1 MTGAFHREGSRID
14 LPAAGEGRF
23 ATPQPAL
30 LALGSN
36 LGDRAATLT
45 AAISALESVPGL
57 ELTGVSPVYE
67 SAAMK
72 VGGVDDDAPRYLNL
86 VVGIR
91 YTGDPHTLLDAVNA
105 IENEHGRVRV
115 ERWGDRTLDID
126 IVVFGTISLHDDR
139 LTIPHPRA
147 AERDFVLAPWLD
159 LDPAA
164 VLPGQGPVSALLAA
178 IETTVQRHA
187 ALPSSGGSR

>member
-1 MTGAFHREGSRID
+1 MTDG
-14 LPAAGEGRF
+14 
-23 ATPQPAL
+23 TPAL

-36 LGDRAATLT
+36 LGDRMATLT
-45 AAISALESVPGL
+45 AAIDALEREPGL

-67 SAAMK
+67 SAAVK
-72 VGGVDDDAPRYLNL
+72 VGGVDDEAPRYLNL

-91 YTGDPHTLLDAVNA
+91 YTGHPHTLLDAVNA
-105 IENEHGRVRV
+105 IEKDHGRVRV

-126 IVVFGTISLHDDR
+126 IIVFGTASLHDER
-139 LTIPHPRA
+139 LTIPHQRA

-164 VLPGQGPVSALLAA
+164 VLPGRGPVRALLGA
-178 IETTVQRHA
+178 INTTVQRYP
-187 ALPSSGGSR
+187 ALPSAGGNR

>member
-1 MTGAFHREGSRID
+1 MTGAK
-14 LPAAGEGRF
+14 
-23 ATPQPAL
+23 PAL

-36 LGDRAATLT
+36 LGDRLATLG
-45 AAISALESVPGL
+45 AAISDLEQVPGL

-67 SAAMK
+67 SAAVK
-72 VGGVDDDAPRYLNL
+72 VTGVDDQAPRYLNL

-105 IENEHGRVRV
+105 IEDEHGRVRV

-126 IVVFGTISLHDDR
+126 IIVFGTASLHDER

-164 VLPGQGPVSALLAA
+164 VLPGRGPVRALLAA
-178 IETTVQRHA
+178 IDTTVQRHA
-187 ALPSSGGSR
+187 APPSAGGSR

>member
-1 MTGAFHREGSRID
+1 MTDASCTD
-14 LPAAGEGRF
+14 ASSTDASSTDP
-23 ATPQPAL
+23 TPQPAL

-36 LGDRAATLT
+36 LGDRLTTLA
-45 AAISALESVPGL
+45 AAISALEQVPGL

-67 SAAMK
+67 SAAVK
-72 VGGVDDDAPRYLNL
+72 VTGVDDQAPRYLNL

-105 IENEHGRVRV
+105 IEDEHGRVRR

-126 IVVFGTISLHDDR
+126 IIVFGTAVLNDER

-147 AERDFVLAPWLD
+147 AERDFVLVPWLD
-159 LDPAA
+159 LDPVA
-164 VLPGQGPVSALLAA
+164 VLPGRGPVRDLLAA
-178 IETTVQRHA
+178 IGTTVQRHA
-187 ALPSSGGSR
+187 ALPSTGGSR

>member
-1 MTGAFHREGSRID
+1 MTG
-14 LPAAGEGRF
+14 

-45 AAISALESVPGL
+45 AAIAELGQVPRL

-67 SAAMK
+67 SAAVK
-72 VGGVDDDAPRYLNL
+72 VGGVDDDAPRYLNV

-105 IENEHGRVRV
+105 IENAHGRVRV

-126 IVVFGTISLHDDR
+126 IVVFGTASLHDER

-164 VLPGQGPVSALLAA
+164 VLPGRGPVRALLAA
-178 IETTVQRHA
+178 IETTLQPYGVLGSR
-187 ALPSSGGSR
+187 GGSR

>member
-1 MTGAFHREGSRID
+1 MTDSLRRDGSQID
-14 LPAAGEGRF
+14 RPAAAEGR
-23 ATPQPAL
+23 AASPQPAV

-36 LGDRAATLT
+36 LGDRPATLD
-45 AAISALESVPGL
+45 AAIHDLAAVPGL
-57 ELTGVSPVYE
+57 ELTGLSPVYE
-67 SAAMK
+67 SAAVK

-91 YTGDPHTLLDAVNA
+91 YSGDPHTLLDAVNA
-105 IENEHGRVRV
+105 IESDHGRVRT

-126 IVVFGTISLHDDR
+126 IIVFGEVSLNDER

-164 VLPGQGPVSALLAA
+164 LLPGRGPVRALLAA
-178 IETTVQRHA
+178 IDTTVQWHA
-187 ALPSSGGSR
+187 ALPSAGGIR

>member
-1 MTGAFHREGSRID
+1 M
-14 LPAAGEGRF
+14 

-36 LGDRAATLT
+36 LGDRLATLT
-45 AAISALESVPGL
+45 AAVAALEQVPAL

-67 SAAMK
+67 SAAVK
-72 VGGVDDDAPRYLNL
+72 VDGVDDEAPRYLNL

-105 IENEHGRVRV
+105 IETDHGRVRA

-126 IVVFGTISLHDDR
+126 IIVFGTAVLQDER
-139 LTIPHPRA
+139 LSIPHPRA
-147 AERDFVLAPWLD
+147 ADRDFVLVPWLD

-164 VLPGQGPVSALLAA
+164 VLPGRGPVRALLAA
-178 IETTVQRHA
+178 IDITVQPYG
-187 ALPSSGGSR
+187 ALSSAGGNR

>member
-1 MTGAFHREGSRID
+1 MTGANRREGSHID
-14 LPAAGEGRF
+14 LPAAAEGRC
-23 ATPQPAL
+23 AAPQPAL

-36 LGDRAATLT
+36 LGDRLATLS
-45 AAISALESVPGL
+45 AAIDELEQVPGL

-67 SAAMK
+67 SAAVK

-105 IENEHGRVRV
+105 IEDDHGRVRV

-126 IVVFGTISLHDDR
+126 LIVFGTDSLHDER

-147 AERDFVLAPWLD
+147 AERDFVLVPWLD

-164 VLPGQGPVSALLAA
+164 VLPGRGPVRALLAA
-178 IETTVQRHA
+178 IDTTVQRHA
-187 ALPSSGGSR
+187 ARPFAGGSR

>member
-1 MTGAFHREGSRID
+1 MTDAFPREGSQID
-14 LPAAGEGRF
+14 LSAAQEGRF
-23 ATPQPAL
+23 ATPQPVI

-36 LGDRAATLT
+36 LGDREATLS
-45 AAISALESVPGL
+45 AAIDALEQVPGL

-67 SAAMK
+67 SAAVK
-72 VGGVDDDAPRYLNL
+72 VGGVDDEAPRYLNL

-105 IENEHGRVRV
+105 IENDHGRVRV

-126 IVVFGTISLHDDR
+126 IIVFGTTVLHDER

-147 AERDFVLAPWLD
+147 ADRDFVLAPWLD

-164 VLPGQGPVSALLAA
+164 VIPGLGPVHALLAV
-178 IETTVQRHA
+178 IETTGTRHA
-187 ALPSSGGSR
+187 ALPSAGGSR